1 MTTKTQNKFRRLKLL
16 YLFILI
22 LTFFLVAPPHLF
34 PPPYFMPLRFPHYLE
49 TMGPFFG
56 VSWPMSF
63 EIYHYALYALVVIAS
78 LNALGILLYPK
89 LKHAALLSSLF
100 GIFLIPPMI
109 LFFFFV
115 FINVNGLTAIIYGQ
129 YCVILLIAD
138 ILTFKALIIK
148 PQASLTRQKEASR
161 G

>member
-1 MTTKTQNKFRRLKLL
+1 MIHKKQKRLEQLKFL
-16 YLFILI
+16 YLFIFIVSTI
-22 LTFFLVAPPHLF
+22 LVVPAHLF

-49 TMGPFFG
+49 MMGSFFG

-63 EIYHYALYALVVIAS
+63 EIYHYALYALVIIAS

-89 LKHAALLSSLF
+89 LRYAALFSSLF
-100 GIFLIPPMI
+100 GIFLIPPMT

-115 FINVNGLTAIIYGQ
+115 FIKVNALTAIIYGK

-138 ILTFKALIIK
+138 ILTFKTLLRK
-148 PQASLTRQKEASR
+148 QKEALH

>member
-1 MTTKTQNKFRRLKLL
+1 MATKTHNSLRGLKFL

-34 PPPYFMPLRFPHYLE
+34 PSPYFMPLRFPHYLE

-63 EIYHYALYALVVIAS
+63 EIYHYTLYALVTIAS

-89 LKHAALLSSLF
+89 LRYAALFSSLF

-115 FINVNGLTAIIYGQ
+115 FININALTAIIYGQ
-129 YCVILLIAD
+129 YCVILLIVD
-138 ILTFKALIIK
+138 ILTFKTLLRK
-148 PQASLTRQKEASR
+148 QKEALH